1 MADYIGGW
9 VSGGCQADPPLHTT
23 DFTPTLP
30 AASSL
35 EWRMCNAVYCSAVL
49 GGYTGPPVPSRPFPV
64 RGSRGTNWG
73 HRGSKGEAK
82 SFPNLFLFPTFWYS
96 YIDSSLSSWGVW
108 HCEGFEIIAELKMTL
123 SMALFQVKSKVNRTA
138 RGTELGSRETC
149 N

>member
-64 RGSRGTNWG
+64 RGKPGHKLGPRGEQGGGKDFSSSSHFPHICYAGDSRMLDTGGGCGT
-73 HRGSKGEAK
+73 R
-82 SFPNLFLFPTFWYS
+82 
-96 YIDSSLSSWGVW
+96 
-108 HCEGFEIIAELKMTL
+108 IAHAIAVYHMWAE
-123 SMALFQVKSKVNRTA
+123 
-138 RGTELGSRETC
+138 
-149 N
+149 